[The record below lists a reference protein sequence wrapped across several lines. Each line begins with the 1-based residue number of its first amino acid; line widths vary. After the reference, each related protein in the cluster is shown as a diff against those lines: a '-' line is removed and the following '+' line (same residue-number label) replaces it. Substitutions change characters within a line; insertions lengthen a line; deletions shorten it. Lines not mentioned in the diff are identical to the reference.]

1 LTFTD
6 KKNTQK
12 QISILSEKLK
22 KDGSAMTHK
31 NRIAIYPGSFDP
43 LTNGHIDI
51 IERALEIFDNVII
64 AVLNNPSKKALF
76 TIDERV
82 KMIKQSFNGKNSI
95 QVDYFGGLLVDYAKM
110 KDAVAI
116 IRGMRAI
123 SDFESEFQ
131 MALMNRKLNKD
142 VQSVFLMT
150 GFRWIFTSSSII
162 KEAAQFGGDISDMVP
177 EPVLIKMLEKFPGT
191 LE

>member
-1 LTFTD
+1 
-6 KKNTQK
+6 
-12 QISILSEKLK
+12 
-22 KDGSAMTHK
+22 MTHNNK
-31 NRIAIYPGSFDP
+31 IAIYPGSFDP

-51 IERALEIFDNVII
+51 IERALDIFDQVII
-64 AVLNNPSKKALF
+64 AVLHNPSKKALF
-76 TIDERV
+76 TMEERV
-82 KMIKQSFNGKNSI
+82 AMIKQSFNGEKSVL
-95 QVDYFGGLLVDYAKM
+95 VDSFGGLLVDYAKM
-110 KDAVAI
+110 KKAVAI

-131 MALMNRKLNKD
+131 MALMNRKLNKE

-177 EPVLIKMLEKFPGT
+177 QAVQLKMMEKFPPPDR
-191 LE
+191 

>member
-1 LTFTD
+1 MSD
-6 KKNTQK
+6 
-12 QISILSEKLK
+12 
-22 KDGSAMTHK
+22 K

-51 IERALEIFDNVII
+51 IDRALEIFDKVII
-64 AVLNNPSKKALF
+64 AVLHNPSKKALF
-76 TIDERV
+76 TMDERV
-82 KMIKQSFNGKNSI
+82 EMIKQSFNSTNSVL
-95 QVDYFGGLLVDYAKM
+95 VDSFGGLLVDYAKM
-110 KDAVAI
+110 KNAVAI
-116 IRGMRAI
+116 IRGMRAL

-177 EPVLIKMLEKFPGT
+177 APVHIKMMEKYPKIK
-191 LE
+191 E

>member
-1 LTFTD
+1 MP
-6 KKNTQK
+6 Q
-12 QISILSEKLK
+12 
-22 KDGSAMTHK
+22 K

-51 IERALEIFDNVII
+51 IERALEIFDKVIV
-64 AVLNNPSKKALF
+64 AVLNNPSKNALF
-76 TIDERV
+76 TMEERV
-82 KMIKQSFNGKNSI
+82 QMIKQSFNGKNNI
-95 QVDYFGGLLVDYAKM
+95 LVDSFGGLLVDYAKM

-116 IRGMRAI
+116 IRGMRAL

-177 EPVLIKMLEKFPGT
+177 KPVMVKMLEKFPKQ
-191 LE
+191 

>member
-1 LTFTD
+1 MA
-6 KKNTQK
+6 N
-12 QISILSEKLK
+12 
-22 KDGSAMTHK
+22 K

-51 IERALEIFDNVII
+51 IQRALEIFDQVII
-64 AVLNNPSKKALF
+64 AVLHNPSKQALF
-76 TIDERV
+76 TMDERV
-82 KMIKQSFNGKNSI
+82 KMIRQSFNGQNGI
-95 QVDYFGGLLVDYAKM
+95 QVDSFGGLLVDYAKM
-110 KDAVAI
+110 KKAVAI

-131 MALMNRKLNKD
+131 MALMNRKLNKE

-177 EPVLIKMLEKFPGT
+177 KAVHLKMMEKYPKIKE
-191 LE
+191 